1 MEIVIGAAPRVG
13 PPPKRNPAGGGGFV
27 EARVL
32 NVRQPRRRRERPPG
46 ESDRRQFNAQ
56 DDPAGG
62 RVMVLMVP
70 EGYNIPPDITSGN
83 YRIFLRFAPQKK

>member
-13 PPPKRNPAGGGGFV
+13 PPPKRSPAGGGGFV

-46 ESDRRQFNAQ
+46 EGDRRQFNAQ
-56 DDPAGG
+56 EDPVGG
-62 RVMVLMVP
+62 RVMVLLVP
-70 EGYNIPPDITSGN
+70 EGYNIPQDIASGN
-83 YRIFLRFAPQKK
+83 YRIFLRFAPKKR

>member
-13 PPPKRNPAGGGGFV
+13 PPPKRGPSGGPGYV

-46 ESDRRQFNAQ
+46 EGDRRHANANQ
-56 DDPAGG
+56 DPVGG
-62 RVMVLMVP
+62 RVIVLLVP
-70 EGYNIPPDITSGN
+70 EGYNLPSDIDSGN
-83 YRIFLRFAPQKK
+83 YRIFLRFAPRKR

>member
-13 PPPKRNPAGGGGFV
+13 PPPKRGPSGGPGFV

-46 ESDRRQFNAQ
+46 EGDRRHDAAVQ
-56 DDPAGG
+56 DPVGG
-62 RVMVLMVP
+62 RVMVLLVP
-70 EGYNIPPDITSGN
+70 EGYNIPPDIDSGN
-83 YRIFLRFAPQKK
+83 YRIFLRFAPRKR

>member
-13 PPPKRNPAGGGGFV
+13 PPPKRSPAAGGGFV

-46 ESDRRQFNAQ
+46 ESDRRQADAVQ
-56 DDPAGG
+56 DPVGG
-62 RVMVLMVP
+62 RVMVLLVP
-70 EGYNIPPDITSGN
+70 EGYNIPPDIESGN
-83 YRIFLRFAPQKK
+83 YRIFLRFAPRKR